1 MTSLLLLLLFLIGC
15 DNDNIETYRVA
26 KSPSIT
32 KNIQTTSTSENS
44 LKWDAPKGW
53 IQSSGSKMR
62 LASFNIP
69 YSSGY
74 GDLSIMVLSG
84 DGGGVEAN
92 INRWRGQISLEPQ
105 TISDINKISEK
116 RKNKLG
122 EYQIFEVINNENKE
136 KAFICAIIPS
146 TDTTI
151 FVKLSISASG
161 ISEIKENFIYF
172 CDSFK
177 LNDE

>member
-1 MTSLLLLLLFLIGC
+1 
-15 DNDNIETYRVA
+15 
-26 KSPSIT
+26 
-32 KNIQTTSTSENS
+32 
-44 LKWDAPKGW
+44 
-53 IQSSGSKMR
+53 MR
-62 LASFNIP
+62 LASYNVP
-69 YSSGY
+69 YSDGY

-151 FVKLSISASG
+151 FVKLSISADG
-161 ISEIKENFIYF
+161 ISEVKDDFIYF
-172 CDSFK
+172 CHSFK
-177 LNDE
+177 LADG

>member
-1 MTSLLLLLLFLIGC
+1 MTNLLLILLFLVGC

-32 KNIQTTSTSENS
+32 KNIQTSSTSGNS
-44 LKWDAPKGW
+44 LKWDTPKGW

-69 YSSGY
+69 YSAGY

-116 RKNKLG
+116 RKNELG